1 MLKKLLSLAAVVVT
15 VSSLSACIAVSE
27 GGGDSSKQIA
37 MMSQQAIAT
46 CGAGNVD
53 KVSTSSFTCKDR
65 IIRPQN

>member
-1 MLKKLLSLAAVVVT
+1 MLKKTVSISSILAVVA
-15 VSSLSACIAVSE
+15 SLSACIAVSE

-37 MMSQQAIAT
+37 IMSQQAIST

>member
-1 MLKKLLSLAAVVVT
+1 MLKRFITGGCVLALTFSLT
-15 VSSLSACIAVSE
+15 ACIAVSE

-37 MMSQQAIAT
+37 IMSQQAIST